1 MVLWLWVWADLVWV
15 VESNLGRRIGSGF
28 WVGFGSLEWFYGRGC
43 GLIDLVVGCCGLL
56 GVKSFSGVP
65 WLIDSVIGCR
75 FVVGGDIEWMVAG
88 GGQEGWVV
96 CFCLEKRE
104 TQKEKERDVYE

>member
-1 MVLWLWVWADLVWV
+1 M
-15 VESNLGRRIGSGF
+15 
-28 WVGFGSLEWFYGRGC
+28 GFGSLEWFYGRGC

-88 GGQEGWVV
+88 GGQGGGLCVFAWRRERHR
-96 CFCLEKRE
+96 KRK
-104 TQKEKERDVYE
+104 KEMSMNNKKEL

>member
-15 VESNLGRRIGSGF
+15 VESNLGRRIGSGL
-28 WVGFGSLEWFYGRGC
+28 WVGFGSLEWFYGC

-65 WLIDSVIGCR
+65 WLIDSVIGCG

-104 TQKEKERDVYE
+104 TQKERERDVYE